1 MSTPVSASASR
12 RLLIVLA
19 AFGLLAVMV
28 GAVWLGKSSA
38 RDDAPRDSIGGGFH
52 ELRKDEFAGALL
64 DAREK
69 VGAWTF
75 LEVNTFDGQTK
86 QMIEG
91 KVIWAGGDDLRM
103 SYAPQGSA
111 AGEFRLVDGEWF
123 YNNVQENKRKPWL
136 ALDAKSMGTLIAALD
151 KEADPRRQVAI
162 FAKPSG
168 FEVVGVENIGTD
180 VAVHYRVTVP
190 IERVQDATGNPVVG
204 DAGAQQVYDVWLDKE
219 DRIVKLVLPSS
230 IGTSEAAEVR
240 TFTYGEKL
248 EIEAPPADQVMQGK
262 ISLG

>member
-1 MSTPVSASASR
+1 MSTPVSSSVSR

-28 GAVWLGKSSA
+28 GAVWLGKSA
-38 RDDAPRDSIGGGFH
+38 AHDEAPKSTIGGGFH
-52 ELRKDEFAGALL
+52 ELRKDEFGAALL

-69 VGAWTF
+69 AGSWTF
-75 LEVNTFDGQTK
+75 LEVNTIDGQTK

-91 KVIWAGGDDLRM
+91 KVSWAGGDHLRM
-103 SYAPQGSA
+103 SYAPAGSA

-123 YNNVQENKRKPWL
+123 YNNVQENKRKPWV
-136 ALDAKSMGTLIAALD
+136 ALDAKTMKTLIAALD

-162 FAKPSG
+162 FNDPSG

-190 IERVQDATGNPVVG
+190 IKSVQEATGNPVVG
-204 DAGAQQVYDVWLDKE
+204 NAGEQQVYDVWLDKQ
-219 DRIVKLVLPSS
+219 DRIVKLVLPST

-240 TFTYGEKL
+240 TFTYGEKVD
-248 EIEAPPADQVMQGK
+248 IQAPPAGQTMQGK
-262 ISLG
+262 VSLG